1 MIRSIFYYGDIIFD
15 LLIACILG
23 VLVGVVTGIVP
34 GVHVNTVAAF
44 TFSSSAYLMGYFS
57 PEYLAVFLISMSI
70 SHSLIDFIP
79 TMFLGVPDEG
89 TVLSVLPGHYFMF
102 QGRGKEAVRLVTI
115 GGFGSLMVTVMLL
128 PIFIM
133 ILPSFYAFIKPYIA
147 FILTVV
153 AIYMI
158 LRLNKGI
165 YEIFWSSIIFI
176 FSGIIGW
183 TSLNS
188 DVSPNLLLLTIFTG
202 FYGVSTLLYSL
213 SQNSHLP
220 PQYPDHNLR
229 IDGTIIRG
237 IFAGGIAGT
246 ILGFLPGMG
255 PAQGSILAQEISGGK
270 DVGENREGF
279 LVAMGGVNVS
289 DALFSLITIYLIG
302 NPRSGVAVFIDKL
315 IQNFDLQLLLTF
327 VFVSVTAVSIS
338 VFFCIFLGDFLI
350 TNIDKLDYNQLSKW
364 VIVLMTVLVVIFTLN
379 EGSNL
384 FYILFLYMTSI
395 SMGLIPHYV
404 GVNKSNLMGVL
415 IVPAVVIYM
424 GLV

>member
-1 MIRSIFYYGDIIFD
+1 MVIQFFD
-15 LLIACILG
+15 LIIACIFG
-23 VLVGVVTGIVP
+23 VLVGVLTGIVP

-133 ILPSFYAFIKPYIA
+133 ILPSFYVFIKPYIA
-147 FILTVV
+147 FILTFV

-183 TSLNS
+183 ASLNS
-188 DVSPNLLLLTIFTG
+188 AVSPNVLLLTIFTG

-213 SQNSHLP
+213 SQNSYLP
-220 PQYPDHNLR
+220 PQYPDYNLR
-229 IDGTIIRG
+229 IDGTIIKG

-255 PAQGSILAQEISGGK
+255 PTHGSILAQEISGGK
-270 DVGENREGF
+270 DMGENKEGF

-338 VFFCIFLGDFLI
+338 VFFCIFLGDLLI
-350 TNIDKLDYNQLSKW
+350 LNINKLDYNQLSRW
-364 VIVLMTVLVVIFTLN
+364 VIVLMTVLVVIFTFN

-384 FYILFLYMTSI
+384 LYMMLLYLTSI

-415 IVPAVVIYM
+415 IVPAVVIYA

>member
-1 MIRSIFYYGDIIFD
+1 MMIQFFD
-15 LLIACILG
+15 LIIACIFG
-23 VLVGVVTGIVP
+23 VLVGVLTGIVP

-133 ILPSFYAFIKPYIA
+133 ILPSFYVFIKPYIA
-147 FILTVV
+147 FILTFV

-183 TSLNS
+183 ASLNS
-188 DVSPNLLLLTIFTG
+188 AVSPNVLLLTIFTG

-213 SQNSHLP
+213 SQNSYLP
-220 PQYPDHNLR
+220 PQYPDYNLR

-255 PAQGSILAQEISGGK
+255 PTHGSILAQEISGGK
-270 DVGENREGF
+270 DMGENKEGF

-327 VFVSVTAVSIS
+327 VFVSVIAVSIS
-338 VFFCIFLGDFLI
+338 VFFCIFLGDLLI
-350 TNIDKLDYNQLSKW
+350 LNINKLDYNQLSRW
-364 VIVLMTVLVVIFTLN
+364 VIVLMTVLVVIFTFN

-384 FYILFLYMTSI
+384 LYMMLLYLTSI

-415 IVPAVVIYM
+415 IVPAVVIYA

>member
-1 MIRSIFYYGDIIFD
+1 M
-15 LLIACILG
+15 
-23 VLVGVVTGIVP
+23 VP
-34 GVHVNTVAAF
+34 GIHINTVAAF
-44 TFSSSAYLMGYFS
+44 IFYSSAYLMGYFS

-89 TVLSVLPGHYFMF
+89 TVLSVLPGHYFML
-102 QGRGKEAVRLVTI
+102 QGRGKEAIRLVTM
-115 GGFGSLMVTVMLL
+115 GGFGSILVTVMLL
-128 PIFIM
+128 PIFM
-133 ILPSFYAFIKPYIA
+133 LFLPCFYTLIKPYIA
-147 FILTVV
+147 FILTFV

-165 YEIFWSSIIFI
+165 YEIFWSSVIFI

-183 TSLNS
+183 ASLNS
-188 DVSPNLLLLTIFTG
+188 VVSQNVLLLTIFTG

-220 PQYPDHNLR
+220 PQYQDHDLK
-229 IDGTIIRG
+229 IDGKIIRG
-237 IFAGGIAGT
+237 ILAGGIAGT

-255 PAQGSILAQEISGGK
+255 PAQGTILAQEISGGK
-270 DVGENREGF
+270 DMGENREGF
-279 LVAMGGVNVS
+279 LVAMGGVNAS

-302 NPRSGVAVFIDKL
+302 NPRSGVAVIIDKL
-315 IQNFDLQLLLTF
+315 IQNLDLQLLLVF

-338 VFFCIFLGDFLI
+338 VFFCIVLGDLLI
-350 TNIDKLDYNQLSKW
+350 TNIDKLDYNKLSRA
-364 VIVLMTVLVVIFTLN
+364 VIILMTILVVIFTLN

-384 FYILFLYMTSI
+384 IYILILYVTSI

-415 IVPAVVIYM
+415 IVPAVIIYTN
-424 GLV
+424 LV

>member
-1 MIRSIFYYGDIIFD
+1 M
-15 LLIACILG
+15 
-23 VLVGVVTGIVP
+23 
-34 GVHVNTVAAF
+34 NTVAAF
-44 TFSSSAYLMGYFS
+44 IFSSSAYLMSYFS
-57 PEYLAVFLISMSI
+57 PECLTVFLISMSI

-79 TMFLGVPDEG
+79 TMFLGVPDEA
-89 TVLSVLPGHYFMF
+89 TALSVLPGHYFMF
-102 QGRGKEAVRLVTI
+102 QGRGKEAIRLVTV

-128 PIFIM
+128 PFFIM
-133 ILPSFYAFIKPYIA
+133 LLPGFYSLIKPYIA
-147 FILTVV
+147 FILTIVS
-153 AIYMI
+153 IYMI

-176 FSGIIGW
+176 FSGIMGW
-183 TSLNS
+183 ATLNS
-188 DVSPNLLLLTIFTG
+188 TVSPNVLLLTMFTG
-202 FYGVSTLLYSL
+202 FYGVSTLLFSL

-220 PQYPDHNLR
+220 PQDLDHNLK
-229 IDGTIIRG
+229 IDGSIIRG
-237 IFAGGIAGT
+237 ILAGGIAGT

-270 DVGENREGF
+270 DMGENREGF

-315 IQNFDLQLLLTF
+315 IQNFDLQHLLMF

-338 VFFCIFLGDFLI
+338 VFFCIVLGDLLI
-350 TNIDKLDYNQLSKW
+350 TNINKLDYNQLSRW
-364 VIVLMTVLVVIFTLN
+364 VIILMTVLVVIFTLN

-384 FYILFLYMTSI
+384 YYILFLYIISI
-395 SMGLIPHYV
+395 SLGLIPHYV

-415 IVPAVVIYM
+415 IIPAVVIYASIT
-424 GLV
+424 